1 VQGLSAVGFALAL
14 LSAAAGAHAAGASID
29 APLDGLR
36 GDAVRGRAIVADRTR
51 GLCLLCHTG
60 PFPEVRFQGDLA
72 PNLAGTGSRWSEGR
86 LRLRIVDGRR
96 LDPSSIMPAYHR
108 SDGLE
113 RVAPALRGR
122 PILDAQQVEDVVA
135 FLVTLRDAPSV
146 SSTAP
151 QGTR

>member
-1 VQGLSAVGFALAL
+1 MHRLSAAGFALAL
-14 LSAAAGAHAAGASID
+14 LSAGAGAHAAGDSID

-72 PNLAGTGSRWSEGR
+72 PDLAGAGSRWSEGR

-146 SSTAP
+146 SSAAP

>member
-1 VQGLSAVGFALAL
+1 MHRLSAAGFALAL
-14 LSAAAGAHAAGASID
+14 LSAGAGAHAAADSID

-72 PNLAGTGSRWSEGR
+72 PDLAGAGSRWSEGR

-96 LDPSSIMPAYHR
+96 LDPTSIMPAYHR
-108 SDGLE
+108 SDGFE

-135 FLVTLRDAPSV
+135 FLVTLRDATPDT
-146 SSTAP
+146 STAP